1 MVEQM
6 QMQMQMTGV
15 GVAEMQHAA
24 LGEARR
30 LMREAKG
37 DRRVAAQLVYD
48 LLVERGWLSGG
59 ERDVLVKM
67 LEVGTA
73 GKGAADAQ
81 YREVRRMHDG
91 LIVSGGTGPVALALS
106 SGVVG
111 SYEPVEA
118 EDGTVLVMAASKRNY
133 QAVLGG
139 AGAVIGGAFGGVT
152 GAAVGGAIGGVIGY
166 IVDDCKD

>member
-1 MVEQM
+1 MAEQL
-6 QMQMQMTGV
+6 QMNGI

-37 DRRVAAQLVYD
+37 DRRVAAHLVYD
-48 LLVERGWLSGG
+48 LLVERGWLSDG

-73 GKGAADAQ
+73 ARGSADAQ

-91 LIVSGGTGPVALALS
+91 LIVSGASPVALALA

-111 SYEPVEA
+111 SYEPVDA
-118 EDGTVLVMAASKRNY
+118 GDGTVLVMAASKRNY
-133 QAVLGG
+133 QAVLGA
-139 AGAVIGGAFGGVT
+139 AGAVIGGAFGGGL
-152 GAAVGGAIGGVIGY
+152 GAAAGGAIGGVIGY

>member
-1 MVEQM
+1 MAEQL
-6 QMQMQMTGV
+6 QMNAI

-37 DRRVAAQLVYD
+37 DRRVAARLVYD
-48 LLVERGWLSGG
+48 LLVERGWLAAG

-73 GKGAADAQ
+73 GNGAADAQ

-91 LIVSGGTGPVALALS
+91 LIVSGGASPVALALAA
-106 SGVVG
+106 GVVG
-111 SYEPVEA
+111 SYEVVEA
-118 EDGTVLVMAASKRNY
+118 KDGTVSVMAASKRNY
-133 QAVLGG
+133 QAVLGA
-139 AGAVIGGAFGGVT
+139 AGAVIGGAFGGGL
-152 GAAVGGAIGGVIGY
+152 GAAAGGAIGGVIGY

>member
-1 MVEQM
+1 MAEQM
-6 QMQMQMTGV
+6 QMNGI

-37 DRRVAAQLVYD
+37 DRRAAAQLVYD

-67 LEVGTA
+67 LEVGPA
-73 GKGAADAQ
+73 GKGSAEAQ

-91 LIVSGGTGPVALALS
+91 LIVSGGASPVALALA

-111 SYEPVEA
+111 SYEPVDA
-118 EDGTVLVMAASKRNY
+118 GDGTVSVMAAGKRNY
-133 QAVLGG
+133 QAVLGA
-139 AGAVIGGAFGGVT
+139 AGAVIGGAFGGGL
-152 GAAVGGAIGGVIGY
+152 GAAAGGAIGGVIGY

>member
-1 MVEQM
+1 MNAI
-6 QMQMQMTGV
+6 

-37 DRRVAAQLVYD
+37 DRRVAAHLVYD
-48 LLVERGWLSGG
+48 LLVERGWLAAG

-73 GKGAADAQ
+73 GNGAADAQ

-91 LIVSGGTGPVALALS
+91 LIVSGGASPVALALAA
-106 SGVVG
+106 GVVG
-111 SYEPVEA
+111 SYEVVEA
-118 EDGTVLVMAASKRNY
+118 KDGTVSVMAASKRNY
-133 QAVLGG
+133 QAVLGA
-139 AGAVIGGAFGGVT
+139 AGAVIGGAFGGGL
-152 GAAVGGAIGGVIGY
+152 GAAAGGAIGGVIGY